1 MKILFC
7 GTSFEHASRLLQKHL
22 PHDRI
27 WCCSGSDIGDHI
39 AETEVA
45 IPLMSRL
52 DARLIERGNELRLIQ
67 QFGVGLE
74 GVDLEAAQRMGIEV
88 ANVPSEQTGNAVSVA
103 EWVLLLMLALA
114 RDYPGQA
121 KSIEHR
127 RLGSPV
133 GKTLY
138 GKLAAIVG
146 LGNLGMAI
154 AERLKALGMQV
165 RGVRK
170 RPELNTASSNAID
183 FFGGPRDLGRL
194 LTSADFVIL
203 TVALCAETRGLIG
216 REELARM
223 KPSAFLV
230 NVARGPV
237 VSYDALMWALE
248 NKEIAGA

>member
-1 MKILFC
+1 
-7 GTSFEHASRLLQKHL
+7 
-22 PHDRI
+22 
-27 WCCSGSDIGDHI
+27 
-39 AETEVA
+39 
-45 IPLMSRL
+45 
-52 DARLIERGNELRLIQ
+52 
-67 QFGVGLE
+67 
-74 GVDLEAAQRMGIEV
+74 
-88 ANVPSEQTGNAVSVA
+88 
-103 EWVLLLMLALA
+103 
-114 RDYPGQA
+114 
-121 KSIEHR
+121 
-127 RLGSPV
+127 
-133 GKTLY
+133 
-138 GKLAAIVG
+138 
-146 LGNLGMAI
+146 MAI